1 MKLNDSQ
8 KLYKLKK
15 HSHIFKKFSK
25 EQMIKLTKKFRLKF
39 TEGIK

>member
-1 MKLNDSQ
+1 MKLNDPQ
-8 KLYKLKK
+8 KLYARKK
-15 HSHIFKKFSK
+15 NSHIFSKFSK